1 VLAHLAAH
9 VLLVD
14 GERLCPATGPRRGGA
29 DGGVEG
35 DVAVTATRDPG
46 AGVLAAAERN
56 ERAVAAADRAA
67 LEAIGWRRRVEDLG
81 RIDVQL
87 DDAGPRLELL

>member
-1 VLAHLAAH
+1 VLADLATH
-9 VLLVD
+9 VLLAH
-14 GERLCPATGPRRGGA
+14 GERLRPAAGPRRSGT

-35 DVAVTATRDPG
+35 DVAVTASRDPG
-46 AGVLAAAERN
+46 PGVLAAAERN

-67 LEAIGWRRRVEDLG
+67 LQAITRRRRVENTG

>member
-1 VLAHLAAH
+1 VLTHLAAH
-9 VLLVD
+9 VLLAD
-14 GERLCPATGPRRGGA
+14 GERLRPAAGSRRGGA

-35 DVAVTATRDPG
+35 DVAVTAPGDPG
-46 AGVLAAAERN
+46 PRVLAATERN
-56 ERAVAAADRAA
+56 ERAVAAPDRAA
-67 LEAIGWRRRVEDLG
+67 LEAIGWRRRVEDTG

>member
-1 VLAHLAAH
+1 VLAHLATH

-14 GERLCPATGPRRGGA
+14 GERLCPAAGPRRGGA